1 MGTARPFEVVDR
13 HLQSCQ
19 CGIPMAMGAIAPEH
33 FDSSAAQ
40 LSPTL
45 SYYLRKLLRERVSSS
60 TIDPTVDLVTLLRQT
75 YLEPQDFV
83 AACGDLERLVR
94 YHQALSTQ
102 GAKHPSELEKTEREI
117 LQILTSPKVTALLA
131 TDEMVI
137 VCIMEQPPVEDTLKV
152 LLRQRGYRLELL
164 RQGSNTLHQIKHLE
178 PDAILMD
185 LTMPERGFELAQ
197 AMLRDRQLQRLPI
210 LMMSN
215 LHSVSDKIKALKL
228 GITDYI
234 AQPVQAEEV
243 VTRLENQLQFHRYRK
258 QLENDNRAM
267 RLQLQEQD
275 SSRSMLLAQQVVN
288 NSGDYVIFIDR
299 NNHIIDANPSA
310 GKLLGYND
318 TELVGRSMETLDER
332 LAPEDWQ
339 TIWGHLQ
346 QHSSLNLKSFHRQ
359 ASGQALEVSLEFKYV
374 TLHGQD
380 YSCVVATV
388 A

>member
-1 MGTARPFEVVDR
+1 
-13 HLQSCQ
+13 
-19 CGIPMAMGAIAPEH
+19 MATGAIAKDSFE
-33 FDSSAAQ
+33 SSAAQ

-45 SYYLRKLLRERVSSS
+45 SYYLRKLLREQFSAS
-60 TIDPTVDLVTLLRQT
+60 TIDPTVDLATLLRQT
-75 YLEPQDFV
+75 YLDPQDFA
-83 AACGDLERLVR
+83 AACSDLERLVR

-102 GAKHPSELEKTEREI
+102 GSQHPSELEKTEREI
-117 LQILTSPKVTALLA
+117 LRILTSPKVTALLSA
-131 TDEMVI
+131 DEMVI
-137 VCIMEQPPVEDTLKV
+137 VCIMEQLSGEDTVQV
-152 LLRQRGYRLELL
+152 LLRQRGYRIELL
-164 RQGSNTLHQIKHLE
+164 RQGTNTLPQVKHLE
-178 PDAILMD
+178 PDAILID

-228 GITDYI
+228 GVTDYI

-258 QLENDNRAM
+258 QLESDNRAL

-275 SSRSMLLAQQVVN
+275 SSRAMLLAQQVLN
-288 NSGDYVIFIDR
+288 RSGDYVMFIDR
-299 NNHIIDANPSA
+299 NNHIIDANLRA
-310 GKLLGYND
+310 GEQLGYSHS
-318 TELVGRSMETLDER
+318 ELVGRSIETLDER

-346 QHSSLNLKSFHRQ
+346 QHSSLNLKSFHRK
-359 ASGQALEVSLEFKYV
+359 ASGESLEVSLEFKYV

-380 YSCVVATV
+380 YSCVIATL